1 MESAT
6 TLDRRT
12 RLLGGAMLAASF
24 ACNVAVLF
32 LPFME
37 LRKGL
42 GTEPYSLVRSVRMM
56 WSTGLYVLAVLVVGF
71 SVVFPFAKLAVL
83 AALCAR
89 GRLGPRGRAPPERVE
104 RLGKWSMLDVFL
116 VCLILTLTSGQLLV
130 GAEPL
135 AGIPL
140 FVAAIMLSI
149 ATGNMLAARVEP
161 NPPPAPRIG
170 GWWLLRGGLVLAGT
184 LTLPFLQI
192 HDWLLAD
199 RSYSIA
205 TLAATLLHTHAWVA
219 GSVAAFFLVLAPAGT
234 WIAEFLLW
242 RRQRRGEP
250 AAHAFRRLLAWRR
263 WSMLDVFGL
272 ALAVFLVEGEKLMRT
287 EVRWGA
293 LFLVAMVAVRW
304 GLDAVLLREGH
315 PPKARESRC

>member
-1 MESAT
+1 MNAST
-6 TLDRRT
+6 TLDSRT
-12 RLLGGAMLAASF
+12 RLLGGAMLGASF

-42 GTEPYSLVRSVRMM
+42 GTEPYSLIRSVRMM
-56 WSTGLYVLAVLVVGF
+56 WSSGLYVLAVLVVGF

-83 AALCAR
+83 AALCAGR
-89 GRLGPRGRAPPERVE
+89 RLGPRGHAALGWVE

-116 VCLILTLTSGQLLV
+116 VCLILTLTAGQLLV
-130 GAEPL
+130 GAKPL

-149 ATGNMLAARVEP
+149 VTGNLFANRVEP
-161 NPPPAPRIG
+161 QPPQTPRLG
-170 GWWLLRGGLVLAGT
+170 GWMLTLAGLALAGT
-184 LTLPFLQI
+184 LAMPFLKI

-199 RSYSIA
+199 RAYSIL
-205 TLAATLLHTHAWVA
+205 TLSATLLGTGAWTAGAVA
-219 GSVAAFFLVLAPAGT
+219 TIFLVIAPLVT
-234 WIAEFLLW
+234 WALELQLW
-242 RRQRRGEP
+242 RQQRRNE
-250 AAHAFRRLLAWRR
+250 AADRTWLRLLAWRR

-272 ALAVFLVEGEKLMRT
+272 ALAVFLVEGDQLMHT

-293 LFLVAMVAVRW
+293 LFLVAIVAIRW
-304 GLDAVLLREGH
+304 ALDVLLLRGE
-315 PPKARESRC
+315 RR

>member
-1 MESAT
+1 MRAALGGMHET
-6 TLDRRT
+6 TALDRRT
-12 RLLGGAMLAASF
+12 RLLGGAMLGVSF
-24 ACNVAVLF
+24 ACNVAVLL

-56 WSTGLYVLAVLVVGF
+56 WGSGLYVLAVLVVGF
-71 SVVFPFAKLAVL
+71 SVVFPFAKLGVL

-89 GRLGPRGRAPPERVE
+89 GRLGARGHAALSWVE

-130 GAEPL
+130 GAKPL

-149 ATGNMLAARVEP
+149 VTGNLFANRVEP
-161 NPPPAPRIG
+161 EPPQAPRLG
-170 GWWLLRGGLVLAGT
+170 GWMLALAGLALAGT
-184 LTLPFLQI
+184 LAMPFLKI

-199 RSYSIA
+199 RAYSI
-205 TLAATLLHTHAWVA
+205 LSLSGTLLSTGAWTA
-219 GSVAAFFLVLAPAGT
+219 GAVAAFFLVIAPLST
-234 WIAEFLLW
+234 WALELKLW
-242 RRQRRGEP
+242 RQQHRAENTGRTW
-250 AAHAFRRLLAWRR
+250 RRLLAWRR

-272 ALAVFLVEGEKLMRT
+272 ALAVFLVEGDQLMHT

-293 LFLVAMVAVRW
+293 LFLVALVALRW
-304 GLDAVLLREGH
+304 ALDVLLLRGE
-315 PPKARESRC
+315 RR

>member
-1 MESAT
+1 MHTAVS
-6 TLDRRT
+6 LDRRT
-12 RLLGGAMLAASF
+12 RWLGGAMLAVSF

-42 GTEPYSLVRSVRMM
+42 GTEPYSLIRSVRMM

-83 AALCAR
+83 AALCLR
-89 GRLGPRGRAPPERVE
+89 GRLGPRGRAALAWVE

-116 VCLILTLTSGQLLV
+116 VCLILTLTSGQLVV
-130 GAEPL
+130 GAKPQ

-140 FVAAIMLSI
+140 FVAAIMLSL
-149 ATGNMLAARVEP
+149 ATGTMLATKLETEP
-161 NPPPAPRIG
+161 EPIPSIG
-170 GWWLLRGGLVLAGT
+170 GWWLATAGLALAGT

-192 HDWLLAD
+192 HDWFLAD

-205 TLAATLLHTHAWVA
+205 SLSLTLLRHGAWVA
-219 GSVAAFFLVLAPAGT
+219 GIVAALFLVIAPLGQWFA
-234 WIAEFLLW
+234 ALRLW
-242 RRQRRGEP
+242 RNKRRGKP
-250 AAHAFRRLLAWRR
+250 TARAQRHLYFWRR

-272 ALAVFLVEGEKLMRT
+272 ALAVFLVEGKQLMRT

-293 LFLVAMVAVRW
+293 LFLVAMVTVRW
-304 GLDAVLLREGH
+304 ALDTVLGRRV
-315 PPKARESRC
+315 PPPRPQ

>member
-1 MESAT
+1 MNAT

-12 RLLGGAMLAASF
+12 RLLGGGMLLASF
-24 ACNVAVLF
+24 ACNFAVLF

-56 WSTGLYVLAVLVVGF
+56 WGSGLYVLAILVVGF
-71 SVVFPFAKLAVL
+71 SLVFPFAKLGVL
-83 AALCAR
+83 AALCLR
-89 GRLGPRGRAPPERVE
+89 GGFGERGSRALEWVE

-130 GAEPL
+130 GARPL

-140 FVAAIMLSI
+140 FVAAIMLSL
-149 ATGNMLAARVEP
+149 ATGNLLAARAEP
-161 NPPPAPRIG
+161 EPPRAPRIG
-170 GWWLLRGGLVLAGT
+170 GWWLTLAWIALGGT
-184 LTLPFLQI
+184 LAMPFLQI
-192 HDWLLAD
+192 RDWLLAD
-199 RSYSIA
+199 RAYSIV
-205 TLAATLLHTHAWVA
+205 TLAITLLRSGAWTAGAVVA
-219 GSVAAFFLVLAPAGT
+219 LFLVVAPIGLLATAT
-234 WIAEFLLW
+234 TLW

-250 AAHAFRRLLAWRR
+250 DQRAERHLELWRR

-272 ALAVFLVEGEKLMRT
+272 ALAVFLVEGEQLMRT

-293 LFLVAMVAVRW
+293 LFLVAMVAARW
-304 GLDAVLLREGH
+304 GLDVLL
-315 PPKARESRC
+315 ARNNAHDQR

>member
-1 MESAT
+1 MDAVIS
-6 TLDRRT
+6 LDRRT
-12 RLLGGAMLAASF
+12 RLLGGAMLATSF
-24 ACNVAVLF
+24 ACNLAVLF

-42 GTEPYSLVRSVRMM
+42 GTEPYSLVRSVQMM

-89 GRLGPRGRAPPERVE
+89 GRLGERGHAALEWVE

-130 GAEPL
+130 GAKPL

-149 ATGNMLAARVEP
+149 ATGNLLAQRTEAE
-161 NPPPAPRIG
+161 PPPAPRIG
-170 GWWLLRGGLVLAGT
+170 GWWLALAGLVLGGT
-184 LTLPFLQI
+184 LAMPFLQI
-192 HDWLLAD
+192 SDWLLAD
-199 RSYSIA
+199 RAYSIL
-205 TLAATLLHTHAWVA
+205 TLAATLLHGHAWVA
-219 GSVAAFFLVLAPAGT
+219 GSVAALFLVFAPLGT
-234 WIAEFLLW
+234 WLAELRLW
-242 RRQRRGEP
+242 RAQRRGEP
-250 AAHAFRRLLAWRR
+250 TARAWRQLMSWRR

-272 ALAVFLVEGEKLMRT
+272 ALAVFLVEGEELMHT

-293 LFLVAMVAVRW
+293 LFLVAMIAVRW
-304 GLDAVLLREGH
+304 GLDAMLV
-315 PPKARESRC
+315 RESRRG